1 VIVSNYGLASW
12 LAFYSPQTPVV
23 QINERERWVNMPE
36 PSPALFA
43 DKVLYVGDANI
54 DAAGLLRAT
63 YARVEPQGQLSRRR
77 GEGEVQG
84 EVIESYRLDLASGLK
99 GEPLDRSPP
108 PELQPR

>member
-1 VIVSNYGLASW
+1 
-12 LAFYSPQTPVV
+12 VV
-23 QINERERWVNMPE
+23 QINERARWVNMPE

-77 GEGEVQG
+77 GQG
-84 EVIESYRLDLASGLK
+84 EVIESYRIDLASGLT

-108 PELQPR
+108 PELR